1 MTARPFLVLA
11 LAAAGTLGAAPAA
24 AQGDTLPVVTLADA
38 IARAS
43 RFDPDYV
50 LALGQVDNAEWG
62 RRAARFAFVLPSV
75 TLNTD
80 LTKYSSAFFNIG
92 TGEPQSTSA
101 TARIDARYELFSLR
115 KLAELSR
122 TGAELET
129 ARADELRARFAAAFI
144 AESDYYAVLAA
155 RDFARISSD
164 RVRRAVE
171 GLEVAR
177 ARVASGAAVQS
188 DSLQLVLELTEARVD
203 SLRQAS
209 ALRVARLELGR
220 RVGAD
225 GAVDAAPLDTTG
237 MPDLPVSL
245 DAALASALEQGPDYR
260 AARAS
265 ERAADAAIRSRRSD
279 YFPSVNLSASHQRFD
294 SRFFPSARQV
304 SSATIGLTWT
314 PWNGG
319 QREIAVSQART
330 ARDVARAIR
339 ADLERGARADV
350 TEAYEAY
357 GTARATVELSSVAV
371 AVARENFR
379 VQESRYRAG
388 ATTILDL
395 LDAQVRL
402 TQAEAE
408 LVQARYGTRLALA
421 GLEAILGRRLLP
433 RTAE

>member
-1 MTARPFLVLA
+1 MTLRPLAGLLV
-11 LAAAGTLGAAPAA
+11 AGVLGAAPLA
-24 AQGDTLPVVTLADA
+24 AQGDTLPVVTLSDA
-38 IARAS
+38 IQRAS
-43 RFDPDYV
+43 RFDPNYV
-50 LALGQVDNAEWG
+50 FALGQVDNAEWG
-62 RRAARFAFVLPSV
+62 RRAARFAFVLPSI
-75 TLNTD
+75 TLSTD
-80 LTKYSSAFFNIG
+80 LTKYSDPFFNIG
-92 TGEPQSTSA
+92 TGVPVSTSA

-122 TGAELET
+122 TGAELE
-129 ARADELRARFAAAFI
+129 AAQADELRARFAAAFV

-155 RDFARISSD
+155 RDLARISAD
-164 RVRRAVE
+164 RVRRAAE
-171 GLEVAR
+171 GLGVAR

-225 GAVDAAPLDTTG
+225 GPVDAAPLDTTG

-245 DAALASALEQGPDYR
+245 DAALAAALEQGPDYR

-265 ERAADAAIRSRRSD
+265 ERAANAALRSRRSD
-279 YFPSVNLSASHQRFD
+279 YFPSLNLSASHQRFD
-294 SRFFPSARQV
+294 SEFFPSARKV
-304 SSATIGLTWT
+304 SSATVGLTWT

-319 QREIAVSQART
+319 QREIAVTQART

-357 GTARATVELSSVAV
+357 ATARATVDLSGVAV
-371 AVARENFR
+371 TVARENYR

-408 LVQARYGTRLALA
+408 LIQARYGTRLALA
-421 GLEAILGRRLLP
+421 GLEAILGRRLFTGTP
-433 RTAE
+433 E

>member
-1 MTARPFLVLA
+1 MIAA
-11 LAAAGTLGAAPAA
+11 LAFVLGAATA
-24 AQGDTLPVVTLADA
+24 DTLPVVSLSEA
-38 IARAS
+38 IERAS
-43 RFDPDYV
+43 RLDPDYV
-50 LALGQVDNAEWG
+50 LALGEVDNAEWG

-75 TLNTD
+75 SLSTD

-92 TGEPQSTSA
+92 TGAPQSTSA

-122 TGAELET
+122 TGAQLEA
-129 ARADELRARFAAAFI
+129 ARADELRARFAAAFVT
-144 AESDYYAVLAA
+144 ESDYYAVLAA
-155 RDFARISSD
+155 ADLARIARE

-188 DSLQLVLELTEARVD
+188 DSLQLVLELSEARVD
-203 SLRQAS
+203 SLRRAS
-209 ALRVARLELGR
+209 ELRVARLELGR
-220 RVGAD
+220 RIGAE
-225 GAVDAAPLDTTG
+225 GAVDAAPLDTLFA
-237 MPDLPVSL
+237 PELPVTLES
-245 DAALASALEQGPDYR
+245 AVTAALEQGPDYR
-260 AARAS
+260 AARAT
-265 ERAADAAIRSRRSD
+265 ERAATAALRSRRSD
-279 YFPSVNLSASHQRFD
+279 YFPTLNLSASHQRFD
-294 SRFFPSARQV
+294 SEFFPSARQV
-304 SSATIGLTWT
+304 SSATIGLSWT

-319 QREIAVSQART
+319 QREIAIAQART
-330 ARDVARAIR
+330 SRNVARAIL
-339 ADLERGARADV
+339 ADMERGARADV

-357 GTARATVELSSVAV
+357 GTARATIELSQIAVVVAS
-371 AVARENFR
+371 ENYR

-408 LVQARYGTRLALA
+408 LVQARYGSRLALA
-421 GLEAILGRRLLP
+421 GLEAILGRRLFP